1 MKNET
6 KNYSAKEKFRLIGR
20 LFFRSELQSFTML
33 GYSSSMTDYTNTQ
46 ITDPAIKKMLEDYF
60 EVMHKQDMNLFDT
73 VFHKDCAL
81 YSAQTGEISL
91 RPYAVYRDVVANR
104 KSPFETGN
112 TRRDKVLMFDQI
124 SPTLAVVRVQL
135 EMFGGVMQDYLN
147 IVFIDG
153 RWMILAKMW
162 ERVGDSPN

>member
-1 MKNET
+1 M
-6 KNYSAKEKFRLIGR
+6 YYLD
-20 LFFRSELQSFTML
+20 
-33 GYSSSMTDYTNTQ
+33 MTDYTSTN
-46 ITDPAIKKMLEDYF
+46 ISDPAIKKMLEDYF
-60 EVMHKQDMNLFDT
+60 EVMHRQDMNLFDT

-104 KSPFETGN
+104 KSPADTGN
-112 TRRDKVLMFDQI
+112 ARRDKVLMFDQI

-147 IVFIDG
+147 IVFLDG
-153 RWMILAKMW
+153 QWWVMAKMW
-162 ERVGDSPN
+162 EKVADAEK

>member
-1 MKNET
+1 
-6 KNYSAKEKFRLIGR
+6 
-20 LFFRSELQSFTML
+20 
-33 GYSSSMTDYTNTQ
+33 MTDYTNTQ
-46 ITDPAIKKMLEDYF
+46 IKDPAIKKMLEDYF

-104 KSPFETGN
+104 KSPFDTGN

-124 SPTLAVVRVQL
+124 SPTLAVVRV
-135 EMFGGVMQDYLN
+135 
-147 IVFIDG
+147 
-153 RWMILAKMW
+153 
-162 ERVGDSPN
+162 

>member
-1 MKNET
+1 
-6 KNYSAKEKFRLIGR
+6 
-20 LFFRSELQSFTML
+20 
-33 GYSSSMTDYTNTQ
+33 MTDYTNTQ
-46 ITDPAIKKMLEDYF
+46 IKDPAIQKMLEDYF
-60 EVMHKQDMNLFDT
+60 EVMHKQDMNLFDD

-104 KSPFETGN
+104 KSPFDTGN

>member
-1 MKNET
+1 
-6 KNYSAKEKFRLIGR
+6 
-20 LFFRSELQSFTML
+20 
-33 GYSSSMTDYTNTQ
+33 
-46 ITDPAIKKMLEDYF
+46 
-60 EVMHKQDMNLFDT
+60 
-73 VFHKDCAL
+73 
-81 YSAQTGEISL
+81 
-91 RPYAVYRDVVANR
+91 
-104 KSPFETGN
+104 
-112 TRRDKVLMFDQI
+112 MFDQI

>member
-1 MKNET
+1 
-6 KNYSAKEKFRLIGR
+6 
-20 LFFRSELQSFTML
+20 
-33 GYSSSMTDYTNTQ
+33 MTDYTNTK
-46 ITDPAIKKMLEDYF
+46 IADPAIKQMLEDYF
-60 EVMHKQDMNLFDT
+60 EVIHHQDMDLFDK

-91 RPYAVYRDVVANR
+91 RPYAIYREAVANR
-104 KSPFETGN
+104 KSQADSGN
-112 TRRDKVLMFDQI
+112 ARRDKVLMFDQI
-124 SPTLAVVRVQL
+124 SPTLACVRVQL

>member
-1 MKNET
+1 M
-6 KNYSAKEKFRLIGR
+6 
-20 LFFRSELQSFTML
+20 
-33 GYSSSMTDYTNTQ
+33 
-46 ITDPAIKKMLEDYF
+46 
-60 EVMHKQDMNLFDT
+60 
-73 VFHKDCAL
+73 

-91 RPYAVYRDVVANR
+91 RPYLVYRDVVVNR
-104 KSPFETGN
+104 KSPFDTGN

-162 ERVGDSPN
+162 ERVGDSVD